1 MKKFMRVICLVLVLS
16 MLCGACGKKQ
26 EEEATTTETTTA
38 ETTTKKET
46 TPETTT
52 AETTTEETTTEDPY
66 PLEDGMVWS
75 KLTGLPVKEEI
86 GKRRPI
92 CIMISN
98 IKVVVPQNGTSKAV
112 ILYETLVEGGI
123 TRLMGVF
130 EEFDDERIGSVRSVR
145 HDYVSISQEYDAIL
159 VHYGDSNLAADRIK
173 KLKVNN
179 LSGTDGIGSTVFY
192 RDNSIKMPHNA
203 FTSYARIMKGI
214 EKMGYRTEV
223 KDLGNHFTFYHED
236 TDLAKGDDANT
247 VKLHF
252 SNYAQPYFKY
262 DAEKKLYMRYSFGSK
277 HIDKTTK
284 EQLAFKN
291 IIIQIAPHSVV
302 DKEGHVNFETEDNT
316 GKGYYI
322 TNGKCVPITWEKHE
336 SKQFMKYYDE
346 DGNLLTINPGK
357 TFIALYPKEELDGL
371 KIEP

>member
-1 MKKFMRVICLVLVLS
+1 MKRLMRILSVILILSFVLS
-16 MLCGACGKKQ
+16 ACGKKQ
-26 EEEATTTETTTA
+26 EETTTESTTVETTTKKETTTKETTTETTTA
-38 ETTTKKET
+38 ETTT
-46 TPETTT
+46 
-52 AETTTEETTTEDPY
+52 EDPY
-66 PLEDGMVWS
+66 ALEDGMMYS
-75 KLTGLPVKEEI
+75 RLTGLPVKEEI

-92 CIMISN
+92 TIMISN

-130 EEFDDERIGSVRSVR
+130 EDFDDDRIGSVRSVR
-145 HDYVSISQEYDAIL
+145 HDYVSISEEYDAIL
-159 VHYGDSNLAADRIK
+159 VHYGDSNIAADRIK

-192 RDNSIKMPHNA
+192 RDKSISMPHNA
-203 FTSYARIMKGI
+203 FTSYDRIMKGI

-223 KDLGNHFTFYHED
+223 KDLNNHFTFYHED
-236 TDLAKGDDANT
+236 TDLTTGEDANT
-247 VKLHF
+247 VKLYF
-252 SNYAQPYFKY
+252 SSYAQPYFEY
-262 DAEKKLYMRYSFGSK
+262 DKDNKVYKRFSFGK
-277 HIDKTTK
+277 PHVDKTTN
-284 EQLAFKN
+284 EQLTFKN

-302 DKEGHVNFETEDNT
+302 DSKGHVNFETEENT

-336 SKQFMKYYDE
+336 SQQFMQYYDE
-346 DGNLLTINPGK
+346 AGNLLTINPGK
-357 TFIALYPKEELDGL
+357 TFIALYPQEEVDNL